1 MENEMH
7 IVASHFGT
15 APVDPAAILADL
27 CVDYAERPIRLGESA
42 WIERQGDRFSV
53 VVNSVDGRARRRF
66 SAAHELAHYLMHRDL
81 MYVDRARV
89 NRHTDRLYGERVDN
103 PASPFTR
110 QHDTQA
116 NRLAVQ
122 ILMPAPLVCA
132 KFAAQ
137 PDVGRLAADFG
148 VSKGAMAIR
157 LGTLGLAAAP
167 QSSPLALAI

>member
-1 MENEMH
+1 M
-7 IVASHFGT
+7 
-15 APVDPAAILADL
+15 
-27 CVDYAERPIRLGESA
+27 DYAERPIRSGESA

-53 VVNSVDGRARRRF
+53 VVNSEDGPVRRRF

-81 MYVDRARV
+81 MYVDRARMS
-89 NRHTDRLYGERVDN
+89 RHTDRLYGEQVEN
-103 PASPFTR
+103 PTSPFTR

-122 ILMPAPLVCA
+122 ILMPAPLVRA

-148 VSKGAMAIR
+148 ASRAAMAIR
-157 LGTLGLAAAP
+157 LRSLGLEP
-167 QSSPLALAI
+167 QFEPQALAI

>member
-1 MENEMH
+1 MH
-7 IVASHFGT
+7 IVAGHFGT

-27 CVDYAERPIRLGESA
+27 CVDYSERPIRPGESA

-53 VVNSVDGRARRRF
+53 VVNSEDGLVRRRF

-81 MYVDRARV
+81 MYVDRARMS
-89 NRHTDRLYGERVDN
+89 RHTDRLYGEQVEN
-103 PASPFTR
+103 PTSPFTR

-122 ILMPAPLVCA
+122 ILMPAPLVRA

-148 VSKGAMAIR
+148 ASRAAMAIR
-157 LGTLGLAAAP
+157 LRSLGLEPLSVP
-167 QSSPLALAI
+167 QALAI